1 MPAPLTDR
9 ARRILDQMT
18 PAERLAL
25 LDELTNFDECAEA
38 IDRYVDHDQTP
49 KGWDE
54 VPAYTETEREAFARG
69 GMAGLNESRGYDSY
83 TPEPCGQH
91 CFFCPRC
98 GY

>member
-25 LDELTNFDECAEA
+25 LDALTAYDECAEA
-38 IDRYVDHDQTP
+38 LDPTPNGWAETCDQSYRYELDA
-49 KGWDE
+49 E
-54 VPAYTETEREAFARG
+54 AYARG
-69 GMAGLNESRGYDSY
+69 GMRGLNESRGHDSY
-83 TPEPCGQH
+83 SPEPCGQH
-91 CFFCPRC
+91 CYDCPRC